1 MAKLDDLPVELLAHV
16 ALFTNKVS
24 FWKKLGELL
33 NLRCASRSCKD
44 AVRRA
49 ATQHLAVRH
58 FHFGASSSAQTI
70 AAVGRVFGSSCR
82 GLNIEA
88 VPSNN
93 VVALHSFVTSTN
105 GQLRD
110 LTCTGSASTYLTMP
124 DLREMCRACPLL
136 KSLYVTG
143 PPGGIITAANLDD
156 FASAAGSA
164 CPLLESV
171 WLPCSQSAAEG
182 YQWYFPRIKC
192 LSFCGLHEIGRDNAA
207 GPVRWDKIELTLQ
220 TCVHATEVELFDET
234 VLPRLVDLILAA
246 PAAGRLKSLYLGA
259 DTVIS
264 PESILRFARGLG
276 ALSELHLPDGL
287 EVESAF
293 YSALVQARPAIAKL
307 GLGCGN
313 RLRDDELRIICD
325 GLPLEHL
332 ELLYVV
338 NLTDRAI
345 DIILESPCAQN
356 IRSIEVSGSQFSP
369 ACVLRLLRGCPK
381 LADFDWEI
389 YRDHPSPIEHGQN
402 VDEIN
407 ALLKSRGGEPITVF
421 PVYGPNRTPRGPL
434 LPM

>member
-156 FASAAGSA
+156 FASAVGSA
-164 CPLLESV
+164 CPLLEKVSI
-171 WLPCSQSAAEG
+171 PCELSPGED
-182 YQWYFPRIKC
+182 YQWYFPRSVC
-192 LSFCGLHEIGRDNAA
+192 LRFGRGANT
-207 GPVRWDKIELTLQ
+207 PLPIRWDGIQRTLQ
-220 TCVHATEVELFDET
+220 ACTHATEVRLAGRT
-234 VLPRLVDLILAA
+234 VSPQWVDLLLAA
-246 PAAGRLKSLYLGA
+246 PLASRLKILDLSWG
-259 DTVIS
+259 TVIS
-264 PESILRFARGLG
+264 PDSILRLARGFGVLS
-276 ALSELHLPDGL
+276 ALKLPEDFDGG
-287 EVESAF
+287 SAF
-293 YSALVQARPAIAKL
+293 YSSLVQARPSIAKL
-307 GLGCGN
+307 DLGAN
-313 RLRDDELRIICD
+313 NMLDDDALRTICH
-325 GLPLEHL
+325 GLPLERL
-332 ELLYVV
+332 ELVYVQ

-345 DIILESPCAQN
+345 DIILESPCAQTL
-356 IRSIEVSGSQFSP
+356 RTTFLSYPPLFSS
-369 ACVLRLLRGCPK
+369 ARVLRLVRGCPR
-381 LADFDWEI
+381 LTDPEWEPG
-389 YRDHPSPIEHGQN
+389 DEHPLSRAVDGAN
-402 VDEIN
+402 VEAMN
-407 ALLKSRGGEPITVF
+407 ALLESRGGRRFEYDLDV
-421 PVYGPNRTPRGPL
+421 
-434 LPM
+434 M

>member
-156 FASAAGSA
+156 FASAVGSA
-164 CPLLESV
+164 CPLLEKVSI
-171 WLPCSQSAAEG
+171 PCELSPGED
-182 YQWYFPRIKC
+182 YQWYFPRSVC
-192 LSFCGLHEIGRDNAA
+192 LRFGRGANTPL
-207 GPVRWDKIELTLQ
+207 PVRWDGIQRTLQ
-220 TCVHATEVELFDET
+220 ASTHATEVRLAGRT
-234 VLPRLVDLILAA
+234 VSPQWVDLLLAA
-246 PAAGRLKSLYLGA
+246 PLASRLIRLDLSWG
-259 DTVIS
+259 TMIS
-264 PESILRFARGLG
+264 PESVLRLVRGFAV
-276 ALSELHLPDGL
+276 LSVLKLPEDFDGG
-287 EVESAF
+287 SAF
-293 YSALVQARPAIAKL
+293 YSSLVQARPSIAKL
-307 GLGCGN
+307 DLGAN
-313 RLRDDELRIICD
+313 NMLDDDALRTICH
-325 GLPLEHL
+325 GLPLERL
-332 ELLYVV
+332 ELVYVQ

-345 DIILESPCAQN
+345 DIILESPCAQTL
-356 IRSIEVSGSQFSP
+356 RTTFLSYPPLVSS
-369 ACVLRLLRGCPK
+369 ARVLRLVRGCPR
-381 LADFDWEI
+381 LTDPEWEPGDEHPLSRAAD
-389 YRDHPSPIEHGQN
+389 GAN
-402 VDEIN
+402 VEAMN
-407 ALLKSRGGEPITVF
+407 ALLESRGGRRFEYDLDV
-421 PVYGPNRTPRGPL
+421 
-434 LPM
+434 M

>member
-156 FASAAGSA
+156 FASAVGSA
-164 CPLLESV
+164 CPLLEKVSI
-171 WLPCSQSAAEG
+171 PCELSPGED
-182 YQWYFPRIKC
+182 YQWYFPRSVC
-192 LSFCGLHEIGRDNAA
+192 LRFGRGANTPL
-207 GPVRWDKIELTLQ
+207 PVRWDGIQRTLQ
-220 TCVHATEVELFDET
+220 ASTHATEVRLAGRT
-234 VLPRLVDLILAA
+234 VSPQWVDQLLAA
-246 PAAGRLKSLYLGA
+246 PLASRLIRLDLSWGA
-259 DTVIS
+259 MIS
-264 PESILRFARGLG
+264 PESVLRLVRGFAV
-276 ALSELHLPDGL
+276 LSVLKLPEDFDGG
-287 EVESAF
+287 SAF
-293 YSALVQARPAIAKL
+293 YSSLVQARPSIAKL
-307 GLGCGN
+307 DLGAN
-313 RLRDDELRIICD
+313 NMLDDDALRTICH
-325 GLPLEHL
+325 GLPLERL
-332 ELLYVV
+332 ELVYVQ

-345 DIILESPCAQN
+345 DIILESPCAQTL
-356 IRSIEVSGSQFSP
+356 RTTFLSYPPLFSS
-369 ACVLRLLRGCPK
+369 ARVLRLVRGCPR
-381 LADFDWEI
+381 LTDPEWEPGDEHPLSRAAD
-389 YRDHPSPIEHGQN
+389 GAN
-402 VDEIN
+402 VEAMN
-407 ALLKSRGGEPITVF
+407 ALLESRGGRRFEYDLDV
-421 PVYGPNRTPRGPL
+421 
-434 LPM
+434 M

>member
-156 FASAAGSA
+156 FASAVGSA
-164 CPLLESV
+164 CPLLEKVSI
-171 WLPCSQSAAEG
+171 PCELSPGED
-182 YQWYFPRIKC
+182 YQWYFPRSVC
-192 LSFCGLHEIGRDNAA
+192 LRFGRGANTPL
-207 GPVRWDKIELTLQ
+207 PVRWDGIQRTLQ
-220 TCVHATEVELFDET
+220 ACTHATEVRLAGRT
-234 VLPRLVDLILAA
+234 VSPQWVDQLLAA
-246 PAAGRLKSLYLGA
+246 PLASRLIRLDLSWGA
-259 DTVIS
+259 MIS
-264 PESILRFARGLG
+264 PESVLRLVRGFAV
-276 ALSELHLPDGL
+276 LSVLKLPEDFDGG
-287 EVESAF
+287 SAF
-293 YSALVQARPAIAKL
+293 YSSLVQARPSIAKL
-307 GLGCGN
+307 DLGAN
-313 RLRDDELRIICD
+313 NMLDDDALRTICH
-325 GLPLEHL
+325 GLPLERL
-332 ELLYVV
+332 ELVYVQ

-345 DIILESPCAQN
+345 DIILESPCAQTL
-356 IRSIEVSGSQFSP
+356 RTTFLSYPPLFSS
-369 ACVLRLLRGCPK
+369 ARVLRLVRGCPR
-381 LADFDWEI
+381 LTDPEWEPGDEHPLSRAAD
-389 YRDHPSPIEHGQN
+389 GAN
-402 VDEIN
+402 VEAMN
-407 ALLKSRGGEPITVF
+407 ALLESRGGRRFEYDLDV
-421 PVYGPNRTPRGPL
+421 
-434 LPM
+434 M

>member
-156 FASAAGSA
+156 FASAVGSA
-164 CPLLESV
+164 CPLLEKVSI
-171 WLPCSQSAAEG
+171 PCELSPGED
-182 YQWYFPRIKC
+182 YQWYFPRSVC
-192 LSFCGLHEIGRDNAA
+192 LRFGRAA
-207 GPVRWDKIELTLQ
+207 NTHLPIRWDGIQRTLQ
-220 TCVHATEVELFDET
+220 ASTHATEVRLAGRT
-234 VLPRLVDLILAA
+234 VSPQWVDQLLAA
-246 PAAGRLKSLYLGA
+246 PLASRLIRLDLSWGA
-259 DTVIS
+259 MIS
-264 PESILRFARGLG
+264 PESVLRLVRGFAV
-276 ALSELHLPDGL
+276 LSVLKLPEDFDGG
-287 EVESAF
+287 SAF
-293 YSALVQARPAIAKL
+293 YSSLVQARPSIAKL
-307 GLGCGN
+307 DLGAN
-313 RLRDDELRIICD
+313 NMLDDDALRTICH
-325 GLPLEHL
+325 GLPLERL
-332 ELLYVV
+332 ELVYVQ

-345 DIILESPCAQN
+345 DIILESPCAQTL
-356 IRSIEVSGSQFSP
+356 RTTFLSYPPLFSS
-369 ACVLRLLRGCPK
+369 ARVLRLVRGCPR
-381 LADFDWEI
+381 LTDPEWEPGDEHPLSRAAD
-389 YRDHPSPIEHGQN
+389 GAN
-402 VDEIN
+402 VEAMN
-407 ALLKSRGGEPITVF
+407 ALLESRGGRRFEYDLDV
-421 PVYGPNRTPRGPL
+421 
-434 LPM
+434 M

>member
-156 FASAAGSA
+156 FASAVGSA
-164 CPLLESV
+164 CPLLEKVSI
-171 WLPCSQSAAEG
+171 PCELSPGED
-182 YQWYFPRIKC
+182 YQWYFPRSVC
-192 LSFCGLHEIGRDNAA
+192 LRFGRAA
-207 GPVRWDKIELTLQ
+207 NTHLPIRWDGIQRTLQ
-220 TCVHATEVELFDET
+220 ACTHATEVRLAGRT
-234 VLPRLVDLILAA
+234 VSPQWVDLLLAA
-246 PAAGRLKSLYLGA
+246 PLASRLKILDLSWG
-259 DTVIS
+259 TVIS
-264 PESILRFARGLG
+264 PDSILRLARGFGVLS
-276 ALSELHLPDGL
+276 ALKLPEDFYMGN
-287 EVESAF
+287 AF
-293 YSALVQARPAIAKL
+293 YSSLVQARPTIEKL
-307 GLGCGN
+307 DLGVN
-313 RLRDDELRIICD
+313 NHLDDEDLRIICH
-325 GLPLEHL
+325 GLRLERL
-332 ELLYVV
+332 ELVYTQ

-345 DIILESPCAQN
+345 DIILESPCAQTL
-356 IRSIEVSGSQFSP
+356 RTTFLSYPPLFSS
-369 ACVLRLLRGCPK
+369 ARVLRLVRGCPR
-381 LADFDWEI
+381 LTDPEWEPGDEHPLSRAAD
-389 YRDHPSPIEHGQN
+389 GAN
-402 VDEIN
+402 VEAMN
-407 ALLKSRGGEPITVF
+407 ALLESRGGRRFEYDLDV
-421 PVYGPNRTPRGPL
+421 
-434 LPM
+434 M

>member
-1 MAKLDDLPVELLAHV
+1 MPKLDELPVELLAHV
-16 ALFTNKVS
+16 ALFTNKGTASLFDMDVS
-24 FWKKLGELL
+24 ELL
-33 NLRCASRSCKD
+33 ALRCASRSCKD

-49 ATQHLAVRH
+49 ARQHEAVYCLGFR
-58 FHFGASSSAQTI
+58 GSSAQKI
-70 AAVGRVFGSSCR
+70 EAMGRVFGSGCQSLTFGR
-82 GLNIEA
+82 VQSDEVRKSLQN
-88 VPSNN
+88 
-93 VVALHSFVTSTN
+93 FVTSTN
-105 GQLRD
+105 GQLRV
-110 LTCTGSASTYLTMP
+110 LCHTGESSTYFSMP
-124 DLREMCRACPLL
+124 ALLELVRACPSL
-136 KSLYVTG
+136 KALIVHG
-143 PPGGIITAANLDD
+143 PPTGIITAANLDE
-156 FASAAGSA
+156 FASAVGRA
-164 CPLLESV
+164 CPRLRSV
-171 WLPCSQSAAEG
+171 WLPSPRSPAED
-182 YQWYFPRIKC
+182 YQRHFPRIEC
-192 LSFCGLHEIGRDNAA
+192 INFMRA
-207 GPVRWDKIELTLQ
+207 GSASAFRWDGVEAMLRA
-220 TCVHATEVELFDET
+220 CVHATEVDLTSET
-234 VLPRLVDLILAA
+234 VSPRLVDLILAA
-246 PAAGRLKSLYLGA
+246 PAAGRLKSLYLGSE
-259 DTVIS
+259 TVIS

-276 ALSELHLPDGL
+276 ALSELHLPDGF

-356 IRSIEVSGSQFSP
+356 IRSIEVAGSHFSP

-381 LADFDWEI
+381 LANFDWEI

-421 PVYGPNRTPRGPL
+421 PMYGPNRTPRGPL
-434 LPM
+434 LPI

>member
-124 DLREMCRACPLL
+124 DLREICRACPLL
-136 KSLYVTG
+136 KSLYVPG

-156 FASAAGSA
+156 FASAVGSA
-164 CPLLESV
+164 CPLLEKVSI
-171 WLPCSQSAAEG
+171 PCELSPGED
-182 YQWYFPRIKC
+182 YQWYFPRSVC
-192 LSFCGLHEIGRDNAA
+192 LRFGRGANTPL
-207 GPVRWDKIELTLQ
+207 PVRWDGIQRTLQ
-220 TCVHATEVELFDET
+220 ASTHATEVRLAGRT
-234 VLPRLVDLILAA
+234 VSPQWVDQLLAA
-246 PAAGRLKSLYLGA
+246 PLASRLIRLDLSWGA
-259 DTVIS
+259 MIS
-264 PESILRFARGLG
+264 PESVLRLVRGFAV
-276 ALSELHLPDGL
+276 LSVLKLPEDFDGG
-287 EVESAF
+287 SAF
-293 YSALVQARPAIAKL
+293 YSSLVQARPSIAKL
-307 GLGCGN
+307 DLGAN
-313 RLRDDELRIICD
+313 NMLDDDALRTICH
-325 GLPLEHL
+325 GLPLERL
-332 ELLYVV
+332 ELVYVQ

-345 DIILESPCAQN
+345 DIILESPCAQTL
-356 IRSIEVSGSQFSP
+356 RTTFLSYPPLFSS
-369 ACVLRLLRGCPK
+369 ARVLRLVRGCPR
-381 LADFDWEI
+381 LTDPEWEPGDEHPLSRTAD
-389 YRDHPSPIEHGQN
+389 GAN
-402 VDEIN
+402 VEAMN
-407 ALLKSRGGEPITVF
+407 ALLESRGGEPF
-421 PVYGPNRTPRGPL
+421 QYGF
-434 LPM
+434 

>member
-124 DLREMCRACPLL
+124 DLREICRACPLL
-136 KSLYVTG
+136 KSLYVPG

-156 FASAAGSA
+156 FASAVGSA
-164 CPLLESV
+164 CPLLEKVSV
-171 WLPCSQSAAEG
+171 PCELSPGED
-182 YQWYFPRIKC
+182 YQWYFPRSVC
-192 LSFCGLHEIGRDNAA
+192 LRFGRGANTPL
-207 GPVRWDKIELTLQ
+207 PVRWDGIQRTLQ
-220 TCVHATEVELFDET
+220 ASTHATEIRLAGRT
-234 VLPRLVDLILAA
+234 VSPQWVDLLLAA
-246 PAAGRLKSLYLGA
+246 PLASRLKILDLSWG
-259 DTVIS
+259 TVIS
-264 PESILRFARGLG
+264 PDSILRLARGFGVLS
-276 ALSELHLPDGL
+276 ALKLPEDFYMGN
-287 EVESAF
+287 AF
-293 YSALVQARPAIAKL
+293 YSSLVQARPTIEKL
-307 GLGCGN
+307 DLGVN
-313 RLRDDELRIICD
+313 NHLDDEDLRIICH
-325 GLPLEHL
+325 GLRLERL
-332 ELLYVV
+332 ELVYPQ

-345 DIILESPCAQN
+345 DIILESPCAQTL
-356 IRSIEVSGSQFSP
+356 RTTFLSYPPLFSS
-369 ACVLRLLRGCPK
+369 ARVLRLVRGCPR
-381 LADFDWEI
+381 LTDPEWEPGDEHPLSRIAD
-389 YRDHPSPIEHGQN
+389 GAN
-402 VDEIN
+402 VAAID
-407 ALLKSRGGEPITVF
+407 ALLISRGGRASGVA
-421 PVYGPNRTPRGPL
+421 YW
-434 LPM
+434 

>member
-16 ALFTNKVS
+16 ALLTNKVS

-156 FASAAGSA
+156 FASAVGSA
-164 CPLLESV
+164 CPLLEKVSI
-171 WLPCSQSAAEG
+171 PCELSPGED
-182 YQWYFPRIKC
+182 YQWYFPRSVC
-192 LSFCGLHEIGRDNAA
+192 LRFGRGANTPL
-207 GPVRWDKIELTLQ
+207 PVRWDGIQRTLQ
-220 TCVHATEVELFDET
+220 ASTHATEVRLAGRT
-234 VLPRLVDLILAA
+234 VSPQWVDQLLAA
-246 PAAGRLKSLYLGA
+246 PLASRLIRLDLSWGA
-259 DTVIS
+259 MIS
-264 PESILRFARGLG
+264 PESVLRLVRGFAV
-276 ALSELHLPDGL
+276 LSVLKLPEDFDGG
-287 EVESAF
+287 SAF
-293 YSALVQARPAIAKL
+293 YSSLVQARPSIAKL
-307 GLGCGN
+307 DLGAN
-313 RLRDDELRIICD
+313 NMLDDDALRTICH
-325 GLPLEHL
+325 GLPLERL
-332 ELLYVV
+332 ELVYVQ

-345 DIILESPCAQN
+345 DIILESPCAQTL
-356 IRSIEVSGSQFSP
+356 RTTFLSYPPLFSS
-369 ACVLRLLRGCPK
+369 ARVLRLVRGCPR
-381 LADFDWEI
+381 LTDPEWEPGDEHPLSRAAD
-389 YRDHPSPIEHGQN
+389 GAN
-402 VDEIN
+402 VEAMN
-407 ALLKSRGGEPITVF
+407 ALLESRGGRRFEYDLDV
-421 PVYGPNRTPRGPL
+421 
-434 LPM
+434 M

>member
-156 FASAAGSA
+156 FASAVGSA
-164 CPLLESV
+164 CPLLEKVSI
-171 WLPCSQSAAEG
+171 PCELSPGED
-182 YQWYFPRIKC
+182 YQWYFPRSVC
-192 LSFCGLHEIGRDNAA
+192 LRFGRGANT
-207 GPVRWDKIELTLQ
+207 PLPIRWDGIQRTLQ
-220 TCVHATEVELFDET
+220 ACTHATEVRLAGRT
-234 VLPRLVDLILAA
+234 VSPQWVDLLLAA
-246 PAAGRLKSLYLGA
+246 PLASRLIRLDLSWG
-259 DTVIS
+259 TMVS
-264 PESILRFARGLG
+264 PESVLRLVRGFAVLS
-276 ALSELHLPDGL
+276 ALKLPEDFDGG
-287 EVESAF
+287 SAF
-293 YSALVQARPAIAKL
+293 YSSLVQARPSIAKL
-307 GLGCGN
+307 DLGAN
-313 RLRDDELRIICD
+313 NMLDDDALRTICH
-325 GLPLEHL
+325 GLPLERL
-332 ELLYVV
+332 ELVYVQ
-338 NLTDRAI
+338 NLTYRAI
-345 DIILESPCAQN
+345 DIILESPCAQTL
-356 IRSIEVSGSQFSP
+356 RTTFLSYPPLFSS
-369 ACVLRLLRGCPK
+369 ARVLRLVRGCPR
-381 LADFDWEI
+381 LTDPEWEPGDEHPLSRAAD
-389 YRDHPSPIEHGQN
+389 GAN
-402 VDEIN
+402 VEAMN
-407 ALLKSRGGEPITVF
+407 ALLESRGGRRFEYDLDV
-421 PVYGPNRTPRGPL
+421 
-434 LPM
+434 M